1 MLTLRAGHL
10 LVAPA
15 HHTFGRIRVSRYHK
29 LLLLIIGLVIAASA
43 IVYKIDMREGLDL
56 AGGIRVVLEADEKEL
71 PKNIKQRS
79 EKMNAVV
86 KVITNRVQGTL
97 GVAEPQVQLQGTN
110 RVIVELPGYQ
120 DEKKAIDTIKSTDRL
135 EFYWLRDVKTD
146 RNPSAKWEL
155 IKDQDGVDEDAY
167 SFVNL
172 VTDEVI
178 RGNTPEGRE
187 QILKQV
193 VRAKKFDPEG
203 YEPVLTGDHL
213 KPKSEGTL
221 NQGNPV
227 ILIEFNPEGTRIFR
241 DFTRRHVGDILA
253 IFLGDQMLTAPV
265 INEAIPRG
273 QAEISGF
280 SSLKEAVGQASF
292 LNAGALPV
300 ALEIAEMTTVEP
312 TLGKETVDQALMAG
326 IIGLLLVGLF
336 MLLYYRLPGFIADIA
351 LCIYALLTFA
361 VYKSVGATMTLPG
374 LAGFILSIG
383 MAVDANILIF
393 ERLKEELKSGKT
405 LRAAIDAGFSRAFSA
420 IFDSN
425 MCTVITCV
433 LLMWIGVGS
442 VQSFAFTLAVGVVI
456 SMFSAITVTRTF
468 LHLIVSLPKLQKPWL
483 FGLNT
488 SWIKNKDSV
497 SGRQMDIVGKR
508 NYFFVL
514 SGILIAIGLFFIINH
529 GLVPGIEFQS
539 GTSIQAT
546 FKQPVTHTEVTE
558 MMSDM
563 DVRSEVQISKGK
575 TAFIR
580 TSLDPGADSKKIDA
594 IKAML
599 GDKVEPGKTQVSSV
613 GPLISSEITKKAT
626 WALML
631 AGIGIVLYLSFR
643 FAIGGFAN
651 GFRYGMSAIIALA
664 HDVLLSVGFFALA
677 GKQWGWE
684 TDTLFVTA
692 LMTIIGFS
700 VHDTIVIFDRI
711 RENLRH
717 RVKGDTY
724 ESIANGSI
732 LQSLTR
738 TINTSFTVM
747 LTLVALIAFG
757 GPIIQRFYIVLLIG
771 IVVGVY
777 STIFNA
783 ASILVV
789 WDKFAANR
797 KLRKQP
803 GYDHDKPMVAA
814 KDMKPMVPAA
824 GNGSAGDVEDE
835 GAATADSV
843 KVKPKRKKRRY

>member
-1 MLTLRAGHL
+1 M
-10 LVAPA
+10 
-15 HHTFGRIRVSRYHK
+15 SKYHK
-29 LLLLIIGLVIAASA
+29 LLLLIIGLVIAASY
-43 IVYKIDMREGLDL
+43 IVWKVDMRQGLDL
-56 AGGIRVVLEADEKEL
+56 AGGIRVVLEANEKEL
-71 PKNIKQRS
+71 PKNIKQRAD
-79 EKMNAVV
+79 KMNAVV
-86 KVITNRVQGTL
+86 RVISNRVEGTL
-97 GVAEPQVQLQGTN
+97 GVVEPKVQLQGTN

-135 EFYWLRDVKTD
+135 EFYWLRDVKSD
-146 RNPSAKWEL
+146 RNPSGKWEL
-155 IKDQDGVDEDAY
+155 VKDQEDDGKESY

-172 VTDEVI
+172 TTDEVI
-178 RGNTPEGRE
+178 RGNTPEGRK
-187 QILKQV
+187 QILKKV
-193 VRAKKFDPEG
+193 VRAKKYDPEG

-213 KPKSEGTL
+213 KPKSKGDL
-221 NQGNPV
+221 SQGRPV
-227 ILIEFNPEGTRIFR
+227 IFIEFNPEGTRIFR

-280 SSLKEAVGQASF
+280 SGLREAVEQASF

-300 ALEIAEMTTVEP
+300 SLEIVEKSTIEP

-326 IIGLLLVGLF
+326 IIGLLLVALF

-425 MCTVITCV
+425 MCTVITCA

-456 SMFSAITVTRTF
+456 SMFTAITVTRTF
-468 LHLIVSLPKLQKPWL
+468 LHLLVSLPKVQKPWL
-483 FGLNT
+483 FGLST
-488 SWIKNKDSV
+488 SWVGNRGNAG
-497 SGRQMDIVGKR
+497 GRQIDIVGKR
-508 NYFFVL
+508 NFFFAL
-514 SGILIAIGLFFIINH
+514 SGILIAIGLFCIISY

-546 FKQPVTHTEVTE
+546 FKQPVTVSEVDQ
-558 MMSDM
+558 MMSELG
-563 DVRSEVQISKGK
+563 VRSEVLISKGK

-580 TSLDPGADSKKIDA
+580 TPLNPATDSKKIDA
-594 IKAML
+594 IKAVL
-599 GDKVEPGKTQVSSV
+599 KDKVEPGKTQVSSV
-613 GPLISSEITKKAT
+613 GPLISSEITRKAT
-626 WALML
+626 WALIL
-631 AGIGIVLYLSFR
+631 ASVGIVLYLSFR
-643 FAIGGFAN
+643 FAIGGFAY
-651 GFRYGMSAIIALA
+651 GFRYGMSAILALV
-664 HDVLLSVGFFALA
+664 HDVLLSVGFFAFA
-677 GKQWGWE
+677 GKLWGWE

-692 LMTIIGFS
+692 LLTIIGFS

-711 RENLRH
+711 RENLKH

-732 LQSLTR
+732 LQTLTR
-738 TINTSFTVM
+738 SINTSFTVM
-747 LTLVALIAFG
+747 LTLIALIAFG
-757 GPIIQRFYIVLLIG
+757 GPIIQRFYIVLLVG
-771 IVVGVY
+771 VVVGVY

-789 WDKFAANR
+789 WDKVVDRR
-797 KLRKQP
+797 KLGGRQKSE
-803 GYDHDKPMVAA
+803 D
-814 KDMKPMVPAA
+814 KPMVPAA
-824 GNGSAGDVEDE
+824 GDVSADE
-835 GAATADSV
+835 VQSESAASANSV
-843 KVKPKRKKRRY
+843 KVKPKKKKKRY